1 MDCQRSGV
9 SLRRTEAIVSRLIWC
24 KCHGMQCVREWA
36 CVRMGTRWLESEAP
50 HSLSS
55 RWFRR
60 CQTGDRRDR
69 RCSGTDESPPP
80 SVKSLSRLFFWII
93 RLFKPTTEP
102 KPTATF
108 NLNGESSYL
117 FCMLFCGLYLTVSLF
132 SSSIFGSFWFIFLVF
147 HSLLIITS

>member
-1 MDCQRSGV
+1 MSVSGRV
-9 SLRRTEAIVSRLIWC
+9 CAWAHGGWRARRPTPFPAGGSGDARQVTGETDAAAER
-24 KCHGMQCVREWA
+24 
-36 CVRMGTRWLESEAP
+36 TRA
-50 HSLSS
+50 
-55 RWFRR
+55 
-60 CQTGDRRDR
+60 
-69 RCSGTDESPPP
+69 PP